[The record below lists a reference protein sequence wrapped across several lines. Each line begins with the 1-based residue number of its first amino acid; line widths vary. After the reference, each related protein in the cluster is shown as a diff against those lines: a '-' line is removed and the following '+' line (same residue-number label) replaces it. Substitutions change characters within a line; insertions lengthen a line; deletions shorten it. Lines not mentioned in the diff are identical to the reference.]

1 MDKSVPPEDTT
12 TEGRNQPDI
21 SPPLSQASLS
31 PEELQDILGVI
42 KANLPHPPVF
52 SPEVTLKVLDDME
65 QRLQYLRSSTA
76 PLFVEAHGQ
85 GPVAMVARI
94 LNWPIRLFGRRQ
106 VQFNEVLREFLADAS
121 VLLHAL
127 YEQSAEI
134 ARLSDEVQD
143 LRRSVQELCE
153 QIER

>member
-12 TEGRNQPDI
+12 TERINQPHT
-21 SPPLSQASLS
+21 SPPLSSQASLS

-42 KANLPHPPVF
+42 KANLPRPPVF
-52 SPEVTLKVLDDME
+52 SPEVTSKVLDDME

-76 PLFVEAHGQ
+76 PLFVEARGQ

-94 LNWPIRLFGRRQ
+94 LNLPIHLFGRRQ
-106 VQFNEVLREFLADAS
+106 LQFNEVLREFLADVS
-121 VLLHAL
+121 VLLRAL

-134 ARLSDEVQD
+134 ARLNDEVQE
-143 LRRSVQELCE
+143 LRRAVREL
-153 QIER
+153 QAD